1 MATIEYRDAATG
13 LRITD
18 EPHAN
23 GARARA
29 VYRGSERIY
38 HGEPVGVGYFLKGYA
53 AAKAE
58 PVDVLLED
66 PRLSD
71 LEILRAARAILAERG
86 QDTENLGHAIWS
98 MEGEPEE

>member
-1 MATIEYRDAATG
+1 MATIDYRDAATG

-29 VYRGSERIY
+29 VYRGTERIY
-38 HGEPVGVGYFLKGYA
+38 HCMPVGVGYFLKGYA

-58 PVDVLLED
+58 RVEDLMLD

-71 LEILRAARAILAERG
+71 IEILRAARSILEERG

-98 MEGEPEE
+98 LEGEPEE

>member
-1 MATIEYRDAATG
+1 MATIDYRDAATG

-29 VYRGSERIY
+29 VYRGTERIY
-38 HGEPVGVGYFLKGYA
+38 HCEPVGVGYYLKGYA

-58 PVDVLLED
+58 PIEDLLHD
-66 PRLSD
+66 PRISD
-71 LEILRAARAILAERG
+71 VHVLEAARALLAERG

-98 MEGEPEE
+98 IQGMPDE